1 MFEPARKK
9 LGHVQH
15 GSQWLSPDE
24 LRQVQGL
31 VKYKGRWVTEEARA
45 KSEES
50 AQLSAAQSTW
60 ARRIKMLRQAMVA
73 GSEDRRREAE
83 AELMQIR
90 EVEAVHPLVKVLGN
104 DAAPLRSLL
113 AHVLGAIPGKESN
126 RALVDMLL
134 AEPEDGVRNVILDR
148 LKEHDEPGTIPRIG
162 EGAAVGKC
170 QGGQPGRMG
179 NR

>member
-1 MFEPARKK
+1 
-9 LGHVQH
+9 
-15 GSQWLSPDE
+15 
-24 LRQVQGL
+24 
-31 VKYKGRWVTEEARA
+31 
-45 KSEES
+45 
-50 AQLSAAQSTW
+50 
-60 ARRIKMLRQAMVA
+60 MVA

-134 AEPEDGVRNVILDR
+134 AEPEDDVRNVILDR
-148 LKEHDEPGTIPRIG
+148 LKEHDEPGTIPQLVKALRSENVKVVNRAAWALGNLEAVASVPALVAALVTTEERMVIIPADA
-162 EGAAVGKC
+162 EAQGAT
-170 QGGQPGRMG
+170 G
-179 NR
+179 NCI